1 VNQQPPKPI
10 TPAAQPLADKLS
22 AASVPVA
29 GSPNPLSSTT
39 ENASE
44 SVVPTPSASGVPAS
58 GKIFDWAVL
67 RRLFGFIGPYQG
79 RFYLLVGIIMLSAC
93 LAPVTPLLIRYTID
107 DVIASGKGDQL
118 LTMLMIMIGVLV
130 VQALVQFLNTY
141 LSGWLGQ
148 YVIRDV
154 RVQLYRKILQL
165 RLKFFDNTPIG
176 RLVTRAISDIE
187 TLADVFSQGMAA
199 IAGDILQLVLVIAVM
214 VYTDWRLAL
223 ISLSTIPVMLI
234 STYVFKEKIKVSFN
248 EVRTAVANLNSF
260 VQEHITG
267 MNIVQIFGSEKIEAE
282 KFRDIN
288 KDHRDA
294 NIRSIWYYSIYFPVA
309 DIISAVAVGMVVWYG
324 ARQVLLTD
332 VSFGTITAFI
342 MFINLF
348 FRPIRQLADRFNTL
362 QMGIVSTDRIIK
374 LLDSNEFTVNDGT
387 LVPKTLRGDVNFDN
401 VWFAYN
407 DEDWVLRDISFRVNA
422 GETVAFVGATGAGK
436 SSIINL
442 LSRFYD
448 INKGEITIDGIDV
461 HQYELGE
468 LRRNIGVVLQDVFLF
483 SDTIAN
489 NITLGDE
496 RISREKMVEA
506 AKLVGVHD
514 FIERLPGGYDY
525 NVQERGATLSVG
537 QRQLISFVRAMV
549 QDPKIIVLDEAT
561 SSVDTE
567 TEEMIQ
573 DAIDKLMNGR
583 TAIVI
588 AHRLSTIQKADNI
601 IVVDK
606 GRIVE
611 QGTHDELLQ
620 QAGAYANLYQMQYKE
635 MA

>member
-1 VNQQPPKPI
+1 M
-10 TPAAQPLADKLS
+10 
-22 AASVPVA
+22 
-29 GSPNPLSSTT
+29 
-39 ENASE
+39 
-44 SVVPTPSASGVPAS
+44 PAS

-67 RRLFGFIGPYQG
+67 RRLYGFIGPYQG

-573 DAIDKLMNGR
+573 DAIDKLMKGR